1 MPLSLQEEVLCEC
14 LEKGEPVPSVAA
26 FVNKPTRSTI
36 LGSAESRLRAFFATS
51 PCRNDPTGNGAT
63 QGDA

>member
-36 LGSAESRLRAFFATS
+36 SGIGSIALTRFLRHESLS
-51 PCRNDPTGNGAT
+51 K
-63 QGDA
+63 